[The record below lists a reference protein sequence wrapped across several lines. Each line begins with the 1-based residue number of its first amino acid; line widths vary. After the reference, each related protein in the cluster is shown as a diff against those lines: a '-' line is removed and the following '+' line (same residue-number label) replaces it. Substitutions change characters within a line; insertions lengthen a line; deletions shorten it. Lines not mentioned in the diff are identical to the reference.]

1 MSDLGAIFHVK
12 KDGTQYDAHAYTT
25 VEECPEPNLKINFK
39 GTQAYVKLMNNGEGN
54 VPCYVKPKSANM
66 IYQVQK
72 EASIAPP
79 LTGSTIIKRSASFT
93 VPPRITVLYITG
105 AFTPVYV
112 GVTPDTTHEIGVQLY
127 ERSDNLF
134 RITVGCT
141 SHNTLY
147 VIDRHQINDGDDPS
161 YMESIKIFWSP
172 EINKHATNV
181 NDY

>member
-12 KDGTQYDAHAYTT
+12 KAGVQYDAHAYTT

-79 LTGSTIIKRSASFT
+79 TGSTIINSSASFT
-93 VPPRITVLYITG
+93 VPPRVTVLYITG
-105 AFTPVYV
+105 EFTPVYV
-112 GVTPDTTHEIGVQLY
+112 GVTPNTTHEIVVHLK
-127 ERSDNLF
+127 EIRENMF
-134 RITVGCT
+134 RVTVGCS
-141 SHNTLY
+141 SHKTVYATDMNQ
-147 VIDRHQINDGDDPS
+147 IDSGDDPS
-161 YMESIKIFWSP
+161 YMESISILWSP
-172 EINKHATNV
+172 EINKHATDV

>member
-12 KDGTQYDAHAYTT
+12 KAGVQYDAHAYTT

-72 EASIAPP
+72 EANIAPP
-79 LTGSTIIKRSASFT
+79 TGSTIIDSSGSFT
-93 VPPRITVLYITG
+93 VPPGVTVLYITG
-105 AFTPVYV
+105 EFSPVYV
-112 GVTPDTTHEIGVQLY
+112 GVTPNTTHKIEVQL
-127 ERSDNLF
+127 DKILGDLF
-134 RITVGCT
+134 KVTVSCS
-141 SHNTLY
+141 SHNILY
-147 VIDRHQINDGDDPS
+147 AINSNRIYDGDDPS
-161 YMESIKIFWSP
+161 YMKSIKISWSP
-172 EINKHATNV
+172 EINEHATLV

>member
-12 KDGTQYDAHAYTT
+12 KAGVQYDAHAYTT

-79 LTGSTIIKRSASFT
+79 TGDTVIYGSASFT
-93 VPPRITVLYITG
+93 VPPRVTVLYIIG
-105 AFTPVYV
+105 EFTPVYV
-112 GVTPDTTHEIGVQLY
+112 GVTPNTTHEIVVQLN
-127 ERSDNLF
+127 EIRENIF
-134 RITVGCT
+134 RITVGCS
-141 SHNTLY
+141 SHKTVYATDMNQ
-147 VIDRHQINDGDDPS
+147 IDSGDDPS
-161 YMESIKIFWSP
+161 YMESIHIFWSP
-172 EINKHATNV
+172 EINKHATDV
-181 NDY
+181 KDY

>member
-79 LTGSTIIKRSASFT
+79 TGSTIIDSSASFT
-93 VPPRITVLYITG
+93 VPPRVTVLYIIG
-105 AFTPVYV
+105 EFTPVYV
-112 GVTPDTTHEIGVQLY
+112 GVTPNTTHEIVVQLN
-127 ERSDNLF
+127 EIRENIF
-134 RITVGCT
+134 RITVGCS
-141 SHNTLY
+141 SHKTLY
-147 VIDRHQINDGDDPS
+147 ATDMNQINDGDDPS
-161 YMESIKIFWSP
+161 YLESIKILWSP
-172 EINKHATNV
+172 EINKHATDV